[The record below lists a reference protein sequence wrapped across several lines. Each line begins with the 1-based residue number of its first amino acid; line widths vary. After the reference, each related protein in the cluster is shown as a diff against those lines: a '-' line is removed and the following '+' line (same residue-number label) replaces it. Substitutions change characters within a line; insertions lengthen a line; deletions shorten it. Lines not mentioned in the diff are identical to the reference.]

1 MPLKDKITRRMRQ
14 DAVAGTLAGV
24 SAASLTTLAVIMASL
39 PGTIM
44 AGLGAVA
51 MAWVAL
57 GAMGS
62 YLRGREILRSPLFY
76 MVAVMHDLGD
86 GS

>member
-14 DAVAGTLAGV
+14 DAVA
-24 SAASLTTLAVIMASL
+24 
-39 PGTIM
+39 
-44 AGLGAVA
+44 
-51 MAWVAL
+51 MAWVAV

-76 MVAVMHDLGD
+76 IVAVLYDLSD